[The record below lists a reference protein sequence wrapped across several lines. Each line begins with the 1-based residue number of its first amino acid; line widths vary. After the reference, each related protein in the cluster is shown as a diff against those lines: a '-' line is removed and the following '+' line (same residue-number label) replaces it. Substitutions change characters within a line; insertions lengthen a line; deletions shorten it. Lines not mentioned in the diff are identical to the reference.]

1 MSICSTLHAKRI
13 AVHVHV
19 GLYTGLHIYNYSCT
33 SGPRQ
38 GQLCMCVDLGLASK
52 AILTSSVQF
61 VVQVQLKLIA
71 LKC

>member
-19 GLYTGLHIYNYSCT
+19 GLYTGLHLCNYSCT
-33 SGPRQ
+33 YGPSQ
-38 GQLCMCVDLGLASK
+38 GQQCVDLGLASK
-52 AILTSSVQF
+52 AILTSSVLF